1 MIRQGLIYERLLVE
15 KLITGDPD
23 SFTEIFKVY
32 YRDLVIFANSFTN
45 DFATAEEIV
54 QDTFIKIWEDRE
66 ILNIKVS
73 LKSYLLKTVQNKC
86 INWHRR
92 RRVINNY
99 NSHVSRTTPL
109 FEYDTDNYILLSEM
123 KSTLKKAY
131 SQLPEKLQETYKL
144 HRSEG
149 LKYSEIAEQLN
160 ISVKAVEARMS
171 KALSFLRKK
180 MIDFL

>member
-1 MIRQGLIYERLLVE
+1 MVE
-15 KLITGDPD
+15 KLIAGDSD

-99 NSHVSRTTPL
+99 NSHIIRTTRL

-171 KALSFLRKK
+171 KALRFLRKK

>member
-1 MIRQGLIYERLLVE
+1 MIKQNFIYENLLVE
-15 KLITGDPD
+15 KLKTGDSD

-45 DFATAEEIV
+45 DFATAEGIV

-66 ILNIKVS
+66 NLNIKVS

-86 INWHRR
+86 INWHRHLR
-92 RRVINNY
+92 IINNY
-99 NSHVSRTTPL
+99 NSQIIKTTPL

-123 KSTLKKAY
+123 ESTLEKAC
-131 SQLPEKLQETYKL
+131 SQLPEKLKETYKL

-149 LKYSEIAEQLN
+149 LKYFEIAERLD